1 MLRSKRDFIERV
13 KCNKNENIEYQN
25 LHILNSA
32 DIPKHILQDSSIYIS
47 LPMKAIVA
55 HFIVQ

>member
-13 KCNKNENIEYQN
+13 KCNKNDIEYQH

-32 DIPKHILQDSSIYIS
+32 NIPKHILQDSSTYIS

-55 HFIVQ
+55 HFIVE